1 MADSNRPQH
10 RFSVTAGG
18 LAPVGGTVND
28 VGNEGAAVELVKQ
41 AERLSVSDVSE
52 EPIPFSSTSDTLPP
66 LGLPLQPIQTID
78 LTRSNPSLN
87 IVNVSGQPTFTS
99 AMEIAGIGKSTFPP
113 KSRSPSPSRPR
124 TPTQQ
129 TNTLAAAAA
138 ALPAPQ
144 QTSQIRPKTAPAGLS
159 DTADF
164 SVFRSDDDAQT
175 VNKPPPQAQ
184 PLPRPPSR
192 SPTPKLTPLR
202 PVTPPAPTPS
212 ASTLFATST
221 TDPSTSSLPTKKWT
235 LPIHF
240 HDIPSAMDPVNDVL
254 VKAFPF
260 NSGVRPQRK
269 LMSLHD
275 AQLKYGKDPLKAVKG
290 LAEAR
295 SWRSCAILAAT
306 VIKSHA
312 DGRDVDSICAW
323 WAVRF
328 VALEKLR
335 MWEVLRVELESVFG
349 GLCGGVV
356 NGMSLGSVPSTIPR
370 LSYEDFE
377 NGGAGIFKNVNTPR
391 YGNVVA
397 WEVRVIWAR
406 EPSLRGSTKESL
418 ERIIELAVEANSYIK
433 RNLEKD
439 LWISRIRS
447 LNLLTADLLV
457 EEGQYRAASNIL
469 RGVIDTSATKDAE
482 LYSALA
488 RIELQIGNMAEAS
501 KWIQAAERE
510 LCLKQQ
516 VENTSILPSTDFSK
530 RDVILTNRALFA
542 VASSG
547 DWKLASTHLTELLE
561 YAHSIQPPPTSISS
575 SYSIPVIV
583 NNISVCHLY
592 SGNVAQALSHLES
605 LMLEL
610 PQVCGGS
617 ASLVFNLATLYD
629 LTDNSMERK
638 RRLLG
643 GVVASYAGDDLEG
656 GCLKL

>member
-18 LAPVGGTVND
+18 FAPVGGTVND

-124 TPTQQ
+124 TPTPTQQ
-129 TNTLAAAAA
+129 TNTLGRPCPRRNKQVKSVRK
-138 ALPAPQ
+138 LRRRDSRTP
-144 QTSQIRPKTAPAGLS
+144 QTSASFAPTTMLKQLINHHHSHSHSRVRRPALQLQNSLRCAQSLHRHRLPLPLPSLPPRQRIHPHPPSPQRNGLS
-159 DTADF
+159 Q
-164 SVFRSDDDAQT
+164 SI
-175 VNKPPPQAQ
+175 
-184 PLPRPPSR
+184 
-192 SPTPKLTPLR
+192 
-202 PVTPPAPTPS
+202 
-212 ASTLFATST
+212 STISHLQWIQSMTC
-221 TDPSTSSLPTKKWT
+221 SSC
-235 LPIHF
+235 
-240 HDIPSAMDPVNDVL
+240 
-254 VKAFPF
+254 
-260 NSGVRPQRK
+260 
-269 LMSLHD
+269 
-275 AQLKYGKDPLKAVKG
+275 Y
-290 LAEAR
+290 
-295 SWRSCAILAAT
+295 
-306 VIKSHA
+306 
-312 DGRDVDSICAW
+312 
-323 WAVRF
+323 
-328 VALEKLR
+328 
-335 MWEVLRVELESVFG
+335 
-349 GLCGGVV
+349 
-356 NGMSLGSVPSTIPR
+356 LGSRTESSR
-370 LSYEDFE
+370 LHQRIL
-377 NGGAGIFKNVNTPR
+377 GAYYRTCSQSRKGSMDFKNQ
-391 YGNVVA
+391 
-397 WEVRVIWAR
+397 I
-406 EPSLRGSTKESL
+406 SES
-418 ERIIELAVEANSYIK
+418 
-433 RNLEKD
+433 
-439 LWISRIRS
+439 
-447 LNLLTADLLV
+447 LTADLLV

-530 RDVILTNRALFA
+530 RDIILTNRALFA